1 MNAIKK
7 LKSLFRQNSDENTKT
22 KRLNQNIDALIQEL
36 AEKFQNID
44 ANLNLKINK
53 IQQIYEADSVRIT
66 NQILSQAHF
75 ERKINKNR
83 SEMLKKLDAH
93 RDIKLNEL
101 IYSEPRLNCTSSLTF
116 LPGHIEINESILSR
130 TKFEPLFGLS
140 KLAEY
145 LAFLT
150 VNEKS
155 FKLPVFNKKITIK
168 EVFLAP
174 AERILLWCAANG
186 NYFIL
191 IINKNGQILK
201 FKEFGHF
208 SLIIRANKSHMVS
221 FDETESTIQVYNFN
235 LELSETIRAAEK
247 KLGYNSMQLNDFEIG
262 LLSNEK
268 TLFTCVNYKT
278 RLDKKF
284 DLELNIVRSAIYTPK
299 RVEYKVILAL
309 EGFSSELLVVS
320 KFGSRGL
327 MVFDRA
333 SGLCFFEFGRADWFV
348 FSGAE
353 ICFFDFGQREIRV
366 FRFGGSKVSVVRVEK
381 NFSFFFTMNNKLVRP
396 MIGDGKIIKFSQ
408 Y

>member
-116 LPGHIEINESILSR
+116 LPGHIEKNESILSR

-150 VNEKS
+150 VN
-155 FKLPVFNKKITIK
+155 
-168 EVFLAP
+168 
-174 AERILLWCAANG
+174 
-186 NYFIL
+186 
-191 IINKNGQILK
+191 
-201 FKEFGHF
+201 
-208 SLIIRANKSHMVS
+208 
-221 FDETESTIQVYNFN
+221 
-235 LELSETIRAAEK
+235 
-247 KLGYNSMQLNDFEIG
+247 
-262 LLSNEK
+262 
-268 TLFTCVNYKT
+268 
-278 RLDKKF
+278 
-284 DLELNIVRSAIYTPK
+284 
-299 RVEYKVILAL
+299 
-309 EGFSSELLVVS
+309 
-320 KFGSRGL
+320 
-327 MVFDRA
+327 
-333 SGLCFFEFGRADWFV
+333 
-348 FSGAE
+348 
-353 ICFFDFGQREIRV
+353 
-366 FRFGGSKVSVVRVEK
+366 
-381 NFSFFFTMNNKLVRP
+381 
-396 MIGDGKIIKFSQ
+396 
-408 Y
+408 

>member
-7 LKSLFRQNSDENTKT
+7 LKSLFKQSSDENTKN

-44 ANLNLKINK
+44 ANFNSKLNK
-53 IQQIYEADSVRIT
+53 IQKIFEADSARIT

-75 ERKINKNR
+75 EPKINKHR
-83 SEMLKKLDAH
+83 FEMLKKLDAH
-93 RDIKLNEL
+93 RDIKLKEL
-101 IYSEPRLNCTSSLTF
+101 IYSEPRLNCTSCLIF
-116 LPGHIEINESILSR
+116 LPGHIEIYESILSR
-130 TKFEPLFGLS
+130 TKFEPLFSLS
-140 KLAEY
+140 KLAKY

-155 FKLPVFNKKITIK
+155 FRLPVLNKKIAIK
-168 EVFLAP
+168 EVCLVP
-174 AERILLWCAANG
+174 AERMLLWCAENAN
-186 NYFIL
+186 NFIL
-191 IINKNGQILK
+191 IIDKNGQVLK

-208 SLIIRANKSHMVS
+208 SLIIRANKSQMVS

-235 LELSETIRAAEK
+235 LELTETIRAE

-268 TLFTCVNYKT
+268 TLFTCLNYKT
-278 RLDKKF
+278 RLDKKSN
-284 DLELNIVRSAIYTPK
+284 LELNIVRSAIYTPE
-299 RVEYKVILAL
+299 RVEYKVNLAL
-309 EGFSSELLVVS
+309 EGFNCELLFVS

-333 SGLCFFEFGRADWFV
+333 SGLCLFEFDRADWFV

-353 ICFFDFGQREIRV
+353 ICIFDLGQRKIRV
-366 FRFGGSKVSVVRVEK
+366 FRFWGSKVSVVRVKK
-381 NFSFFFTMNNKLVRP
+381 NFSFYFTMNNKLVRTR
-396 MIGDGKIIKFSQ
+396 IADGKVIRFSQ